1 MKQIGIIAKL
11 SAPDVDETVRAFV
24 EWVGRQGREV
34 ILEEELA
41 ERIDIRGGVER
52 KEIAERADLIVVM
65 GGDGTFLSVARLV
78 MGRRI
83 PILGVNMGGLGFLT
97 EVTVENIYPVV
108 EQVLAGKYTTS
119 ERVML
124 SAKVIRSGEE
134 IVEQEVLNDVVIN
147 KGAMARIIEME
158 AFVNGQD
165 FTTFRAD
172 GLIICTPTGSTAY
185 SLAAGGPILYPTLG
199 AIAITPICPFTLTN
213 RPIIVPDS
221 CTIEVELKSKEED
234 MYLTLDG
241 QIGYGLQKEDRIEVR
256 RAKDRIVLVESPYR
270 NYFEVLR
277 HKLRWGMR

>member
-11 SAPDVDETVRAFV
+11 SAPDVDGTVKAFAQ
-24 EWVGRQGREV
+24 WVGRQGREV
-34 ILEEELA
+34 ILEKELA
-41 ERIDIRGGVER
+41 ERIGVRGGAER
-52 KEIAERADLIVVM
+52 QEIAERADLIVVM

-78 MGRRI
+78 MGRPV

-97 EVTVENIYPVV
+97 EVTVENIYPAV
-108 EQVLAGKYTTS
+108 EQVLSGRYTTS

-124 SAKVIRSGEE
+124 SARVIRSGEE

-147 KGAMARIIEME
+147 KGAMARVIEME
-158 AFVNGQD
+158 ASIDGYD
-165 FTTFRAD
+165 LTTFRAD

-185 SLAAGGPILYPTLG
+185 SLAAGGPIIYPTLG

-241 QIGYGLQKEDRIEVR
+241 QIGYGLQKEDRVEVR

>member
-1 MKQIGIIAKL
+1 MKRIGIIAKL
-11 SAPDVDETVRAFV
+11 SAPDVDRIVREFV
-24 EWVGRQGREV
+24 KWVGRQGREV
-34 ILEEELA
+34 LLEEELA
-41 ERIDIRGGVER
+41 RQIQIPDGVE
-52 KEIAERADLIVVM
+52 KKSITEKADLIVVM

-108 EQVLAGKYTTS
+108 EQVLAGRYTTS

-124 SAKVIRSGEE
+124 AARVIRSGEE

-158 AFVNGQD
+158 AYVDGQD
-165 FTTFRAD
+165 LTTFRAD

-185 SLAAGGPILYPTLG
+185 SLAAGGPIIYPTLG
-199 AIAITPICPFTLTN
+199 AISITPICPFMLTN
-213 RPIIVPDS
+213 RPIIVPDK
-221 CTIEVELKSKEED
+221 CTIEIELKSKEED
-234 MYLTLDG
+234 VHLTLDG

-256 RAKDRIVLVESPYR
+256 RAKDRIVLIESPYK

-277 HKLRWGMR
+277 HKLRWGVR

>member
-11 SAPDVDETVRAFV
+11 SAPDVDETVRTFV
-24 EWVGRQGREV
+24 DWVGRQGREV

-41 ERIDIRGGVER
+41 ERIDIHGGVGR

-78 MGRRI
+78 MGRPI

-97 EVTVENIYPVV
+97 EVTVENIYSAV
-108 EQVLAGKYTTS
+108 EQVFAGKYTTS

-124 SAKVIRSGEE
+124 SARVIRSGEE
-134 IVEQEVLNDVVIN
+134 IVYQEVLNDVVIN

-158 AFVNGQD
+158 AFVDGRD
-165 FTTFRAD
+165 LTTFRAD

-185 SLAAGGPILYPTLG
+185 SLAAGGPIIYPTLG
-199 AIAITPICPFTLTN
+199 AISITPICPFTLTN

-221 CTIEVELKSKEED
+221 CTIEIELKSKEED

-256 RAKDRIVLVESPYR
+256 RAKDRIVLIESPYR

-277 HKLRWGMR
+277 HKLRWGVR